1 MFHIGQRV
9 VCLDDRFPG
18 ENGVCDPTFAERC
31 PNLPVKGHI
40 YTVRGFVVPY
50 AGYPGTPGMLL
61 EEVINPPSR
70 YLEGTFEPSFFPSH
84 FRPATERR
92 TDISVFTDAL
102 RLPKY
107 ARSEAHSADVDVARV
122 RNF

>member
-9 VCLDDRFPG
+9 VCLDGRFPG

-31 PNLPVKGHI
+31 PNLPVKGRI

-50 AGYPGTPGMLL
+50 AGYAGTPAMSL
-61 EEVINPPSR
+61 EEVINPPSH

-84 FRPATERR
+84 FRRAIERR
-92 TDISVFTDAL
+92 SDISVFTAPFSD
-102 RLPKY
+102 
-107 ARSEAHSADVDVARV
+107 EAS
-122 RNF
+122 